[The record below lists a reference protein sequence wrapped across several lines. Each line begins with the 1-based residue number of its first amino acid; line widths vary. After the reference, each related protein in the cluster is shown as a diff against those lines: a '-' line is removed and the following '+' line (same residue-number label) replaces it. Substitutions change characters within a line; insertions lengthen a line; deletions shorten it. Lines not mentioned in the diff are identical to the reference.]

1 MSQYIWFKM
10 FMNCPSEAFPQ
21 KKGTVPVHSSAH
33 AVTLPLHLSRP
44 VEVRRHMSW
53 HLAAWG
59 IPLPC
64 KVRLLAIQRSRTQS
78 ERKKLSRSA
87 LNRQNLAKARFSPAE
102 KRYGHF
108 KQPCQRLY
116 NYWAKTNGTARS
128 CLYRSSL
135 LTIKHS
141 GFSNTFAPCTIHSLP
156 PHEIHRFAF
165 GFNFI

>member
-1 MSQYIWFKM
+1 MKCDVWNMSHKYMSQYIWYKM

-21 KKGTVPVHSSAH
+21 KKCTLIEAECHVPVHSSAH

-44 VEVRRHMSW
+44 VEVRRHVSW
-53 HLAAWG
+53 RLAAWG

-64 KVRLLAIQRSRTQS
+64 KVHLLAIQRSRTQT

-87 LNRQNLAKARFSPAE
+87 LNRQNLARARFSPAE

-116 NYWAKTNGTARS
+116 NYWAKTDGTAR
-128 CLYRSSL
+128 RVR
-135 LTIKHS
+135 
-141 GFSNTFAPCTIHSLP
+141 PMLP
-156 PHEIHRFAF
+156 IS
-165 GFNFI
+165 